1 MTTSEEIESWR
12 AGLDALHGRIA
23 GRFRR
28 SEARERAKRY
38 LAGLLDRI
46 DRKNGWQRYPEP
58 KNPCRR

>member
-1 MTTSEEIESWR
+1 MMTTSEEIEGWR
-12 AGLDALHGRIA
+12 MGLDALHGRIA

-46 DRKNGWQRYPEP
+46 DRKNGWQLS
-58 KNPCRR
+58 

>member
-12 AGLDALHGRIA
+12 AGLDALHERIA

-28 SEARERAKRY
+28 SEARQRAKQY

-46 DRKNGWQRYPEP
+46 DREFA
-58 KNPCRR
+58 CRTLNLTKMWA